1 MNTVGKNMDELQDN
15 KPALYSI
22 DQFRKLNKPDSM
34 VMTQH
39 SRKRL
44 SERGIRIQDIINAV
58 DTGEIIEEYPEDHPF
73 PSCLILGQSETK
85 AIHVVASISD
95 GMINLI
101 TAYIPDSERWEA
113 DWKTRKG
120 ERK

>member
-1 MNTVGKNMDELQDN
+1 MSTDN
-15 KPALYSI
+15 KSELRENIPAPYSI
-22 DQFRKLNKPDSM
+22 DQFKRLNKPESM

-39 SRKRL
+39 SRKRF
-44 SERGIRIQDIINAV
+44 SERGIFLSDIIAAI
-58 DTGEIIEEYPEDHPF
+58 DTGEIIEDYPEDHPF

-85 AIHVVASISD
+85 VIHVVASISD
-95 GMINLI
+95 EMINLI

-113 DWKTRKG
+113 DLKTRKG